1 VSIHLN
7 LSWTKDKGHPTP
19 PGGWAT
25 LSWHRL
31 AGAVLI
37 SGCGLLTGC
46 LFDDPNH
53 VVKDDPAVQARV
65 AADQKKKDEDAAVW
79 YKPWDWDLFKPKA
92 PPGAMDS
99 LVLRGDKLEADV
111 QQTSASSSTELAGGH
126 ELYRRGDFSQARRVF
141 HHIAENQKNP
151 PSIAEEARYYEAECL
166 RQENYLPQAAD
177 TYTKMLNDFPSGGF
191 REQAVQRVF
200 DIANYWLDDTR
211 IEMEE
216 TKQRNNGDRWW
227 VGSHFFNVDRT
238 KPFLDEEGR
247 AIEKLEQ
254 VRFNDMTGPYADK
267 ALFLMGSVKF
277 FNEDYREADHYFSQ
291 LVEMH
296 KTSPFAPKAVELAII
311 SKHMSTGGADYDG
324 RKVAEARMLV
334 HKALESY
341 PELAANKNEF
351 LERQLVGITL
361 QQAEKDYKMAEFYRR
376 TGHPESAYF
385 YYEIVRRR
393 YPGTKFFDLAT
404 EHMHELRAEAE
415 QNGDHNVP
423 TPGRV
428 PTPFPTP
435 LQPGAPLP
443 GTPQPAVPETAPAPR
458 PYTPEVA
465 PPPRPLPGS
474 LR

>member
-1 VSIHLN
+1 
-7 LSWTKDKGHPTP
+7 
-19 PGGWAT
+19 
-25 LSWHRL
+25 
-31 AGAVLI
+31 
-37 SGCGLLTGC
+37 
-46 LFDDPNH
+46 
-53 VVKDDPAVQARV
+53 
-65 AADQKKKDEDAAVW
+65 
-79 YKPWDWDLFKPKA
+79 
-92 PPGAMDS
+92 
-99 LVLRGDKLEADV
+99 VLRGDKLETDT
-111 QQTSASSSTELAGGH
+111 QQPTGGESKDLAGAH
-126 ELYRRGDFSQARRVF
+126 ELYRRGEFSQARKVF

-151 PSIAEEARYYEAECL
+151 PAVAEEARYYEAECL

-177 TYTKMLNDFPSGGF
+177 TYTKMLNDFPSGAF
-191 REQAVQRVF
+191 REQAVQRMF
-200 DIANYWLDDTR
+200 DIANFWLDDTR
-211 IEMEE
+211 IEMEQ
-216 TKQRNNGDRWW
+216 TKQKNNGERWW
-227 VGSHFFNVDRT
+227 VENHFFNFDRT

-311 SKHMSTGGADYDG
+311 SKHMSTGGPDYDG
-324 RKVAEARMLV
+324 RKVAEARQLV
-334 HKALESY
+334 HRALEMY
-341 PELAANKNEF
+341 PELASNKTEF

-404 EHMHELRAEAE
+404 EHIHELRAEAE
-415 QNGDHNVP
+415 EKGEHNVP

-428 PTPFPTP
+428 PTPYTTP

-443 GTPQPAVPETAPAPR
+443 ATPQPETAPAPR

-465 PPPRPLPGS
+465 PAPRPLPGN